1 MYVCCC
7 KAVTDHQI
15 VDLVRSGTTK
25 TWRELVKQTCVARQ
39 CGICARTAKACFD
52 KAARDLAS
60 ETETNQPVQTDS
72 DSQ

>member
-25 TWRELVKQTCVARQ
+25 TWKGLIKQTCVATQ

-52 KAARDLAS
+52 QAS
-60 ETETNQPVQTDS
+60 LSEASQTDP
-72 DSQ
+72 DSH

>member
-15 VDLVRSGTTK
+15 VDLVNSGTTK
-25 TWRELVKQTCVARQ
+25 TWRELVKQTCVATQ

-52 KAARDLAS
+52 KAAQNVAA
-60 ETETNQPVQTDS
+60 QTDQTDQTDT